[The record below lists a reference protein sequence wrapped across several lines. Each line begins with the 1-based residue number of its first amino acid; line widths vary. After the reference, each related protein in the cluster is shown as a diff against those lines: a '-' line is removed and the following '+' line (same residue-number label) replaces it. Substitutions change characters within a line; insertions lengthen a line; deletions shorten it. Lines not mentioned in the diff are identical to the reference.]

1 MRNFTSITALFL
13 FLSLLFVSGWI
24 SVSVSQSQTLEVQPG
39 EEVTLLC
46 SNISKEPTHTFW
58 SRLDEKTTVSCIASM
73 YGSDSEASFCD
84 GFKKGFEMSSDVSTV
99 FLKIK
104 RVDLSDSGL
113 YFCGFYIIKNII
125 INNTIHLNVQDNS
138 ESKDGVD
145 FETEKMPDGETNLM
159 SVILAG
165 LTVFLTVVIIVLA
178 VKIRKLQK
186 GKADVFFVTHRVV
199 RCMKLLFVFCH
210 LSANEEFHL
219 ERNQNL
225 GSDDLNSAALSLL
238 PKTVR
243 SRRPASERE
252 VETRVISAASR

>member
-13 FLSLLFVSGWI
+13 FLFLLFVSGWI

-46 SNISKEPTHTFW
+46 SNISKKPTHTFW
-58 SRLDEKTTVSCIASM
+58 SRLDDKRTVSCIASM
-73 YGSDSEASFCD
+73 YRSDSEASFCD

-138 ESKDGVD
+138 ESKEGVD

-186 GKADVFFVTHRVV
+186 AVT
-199 RCMKLLFVFCH
+199 
-210 LSANEEFHL
+210 AEPQP
-219 ERNQNL
+219 ERNKNL
-225 GSDDLNSAALSLL
+225 GSEDLNYAALSFH
-238 PKTVR
+238 PKPKRNLKT
-243 SRRPASERE
+243 ASERE
-252 VETRVISAASR
+252 LEPNVVYAATR